1 MYVIEAGM
9 CNLDNYKN
17 LKVKWVVVKDKRR
30 EIEDILDQ
38 IEVCS
43 DTNKLIRLRKELNY
57 AIILFCNK
65 KISDL
70 TETN

>member
-1 MYVIEAGM
+1 M
-9 CNLDNYKN
+9 
-17 LKVKWVVVKDKRR
+17 KDKQR
-30 EIEDILDQ
+30 EIENILNR

-43 DTNKLIRLRKELNY
+43 DTNKLIRLRKELDY

>member
-1 MYVIEAGM
+1 M
-9 CNLDNYKN
+9 NNFDNYKN
-17 LKVKWVVVKDKRR
+17 LKVKDKRR
-30 EIEDILDQ
+30 EIENILNR

-43 DTNKLIRLRKELNY
+43 DTNKLIRLRKELDY